1 MHKTLKYLLA
11 IIALLLGLILLVVA
25 ATQTAPF
32 RNLVRKKLLTT
43 INNQLNGTLALEQ
56 LSGNFFSTIELH
68 RASLTSSDGDT
79 VAQFDRLSLNYS
91 LFSLRKGT
99 VRIDSIVL
107 QSPRVHLAQGVD
119 SIWNFEKLF
128 PPSVE
133 TDNPT
138 SKPFDLF
145 IDLRSFILREGHIN
159 IGMADTLVP
168 HYLSHLNIDL
178 KGQYSSNSMLV
189 ELEHLR
195 FQTPP
200 HLPDL
205 NDLQVSLV
213 RKDSLWTLNKLVLIT
228 PRNKI
233 SSLAEYKDVKDF
245 SASLTT
251 QDLNPDEFSFYL
263 PELKLGVTPV
273 ISFNISSRDDKM
285 SPELNLTY
293 RDQGLRLSGEVTRF
307 ADLLTD
313 TTRHLA
319 DLNLL
324 FSLKNFSPEKWFSLE
339 DMPAILNG
347 SLSIRG
353 NGLPG
358 SSKPL
363 EIKADLSDSRWAQY
377 QFSELVLHSQYAAGE
392 TRAQASINIGNGQVT
407 AEAFTNLS
415 DSLSPFAVTL
425 KSTQFRADPFL
436 PEWGD
441 STRLT
446 FHLKA
451 NGKGL
456 LSQSPQGR
464 FSLAMQQSVA
474 ARVPIDT
481 LWLTGH
487 YLDHQ
492 LVLDTIRLLNPS
504 LLFNAHGTMTPNQ
517 EIATRLTA
525 EIYNLDSF
533 KPYLVAPAKWEK
545 LSLAGT
551 AHGTADSMHIQ
562 LEAEALNA
570 DYEPLVH
577 AGRLQFNSEGFL
589 TPKGFTGPVNMYVK
603 EALVSGQV
611 MDSLSFNAALL
622 PDAWDATL
630 KLSLPN
636 ALALNTEARGN
647 MGSPL
652 EIHIARLELMSPE
665 EQFQLEDKGADLLI
679 DSTIISVKNLHL
691 IARSDSLFQMHID
704 GNYQASK
711 TLELVASIKHFD
723 LNTIYNMGF
732 MPSPIN
738 GTVNLMV
745 DARGPLSQPILQ
757 LRATLDDLK
766 MDPLNIKKVR
776 AGLTHNHNQAQF
788 RLTVQSESGDSLA
801 LDVQTPIRINLTDS
815 QMVSTIRE
823 VDGRLLATN
832 VNPKNFFIREGTEQQ
847 PIDGILNTDIR
858 FSGNITAPNLSGTLR
873 FSNGK
878 FSMPAYGIQYNNIK
892 LLTTLSGHRIALDS
906 LYTRDKDGDLL
917 ITGGA
922 ALDTSLLSGNITSLN
937 ARIKAHN
944 FYVSRHNNHK
954 IQVNSDIQLK
964 DSARQATFGG
974 HLTVLRSNFYLPG
987 LMEMSGTSTINEPML
1002 VKALKETHSDSL
1014 VVESADTLSM
1024 TIAPPNTSAIKNL
1037 TGKLNIQIPRNTWIK
1052 SEDMSLEIY
1061 GDVDLLKNNDYFELF
1076 GSLGISRGF
1085 YTLYGRKLVIQ
1096 EGEINFQGGEDLN
1109 PLINIKATYQF
1120 RGKDKQKNEMI
1131 MAAGGSLTE
1140 PDLSFT
1146 LNDKSITERD
1156 AMAYLIFNQSFD
1168 ELSFSNQEGV
1178 SGNVP
1183 QAMLTSLVSS
1193 QLTKTV
1199 GNTFDLDMVE
1209 ISANEDWQSATF
1221 MVGKYITNNLFVTYQ
1236 RGFGENKDES
1246 LTPQIITLEY
1256 ELNRHIFL
1264 RLTQGEVKDS
1274 GVDII
1279 FKFEKNK

>member
-1 MHKTLKYLLA
+1 MRKTLKYLLA
-11 IIALLLGLILLVVA
+11 IIALLLGLILLILV

-32 RNLVRKKLLTT
+32 RNLVRKKLITT

-56 LSGNFFSTIELH
+56 LSGNFFSTIELNH
-68 RASLTSSDGDT
+68 ASLTSIDGDT
-79 VAQFDRLSLNYS
+79 LAQFDQLSLNYS
-91 LFSLRKGT
+91 LLSLRKGT
-99 VRIDSIVL
+99 IRIDSIIL
-107 QSPRVHLAQGVD
+107 QSPRVHLTQGVD

-128 PPSVE
+128 PPSAE
-133 TDNPT
+133 TDT
-138 SKPFDLF
+138 SASKPFNLF
-145 IDLRSFILREGHIN
+145 IDLRSFILSEGHIN
-159 IGMADTLVP
+159 IGMPDTLVP
-168 HYLSHLNIDL
+168 HYISHLNIAL
-178 KGQYSSNSMLV
+178 KGQYSSNTMLV
-189 ELEHLR
+189 ELEHFR

-200 HLPDL
+200 HIPDL
-205 NDLQVSLV
+205 NDLQVSLA
-213 RKDSLWTLNKLVLIT
+213 RKDSLWTLKNLVLIT

-233 SSLAEYKDVKDF
+233 SSLGEYKDVKDF
-245 SASLTT
+245 SASLST
-251 QDLNPDEFSFYL
+251 QDLHPDEFSFYL
-263 PELKLGVTPV
+263 PEFRLGVTPV
-273 ISFNISSRDDKM
+273 ISFRITSHADKLF
-285 SPELNLTY
+285 PELNLTY
-293 RDQGLRLSGEVTRF
+293 QNQELRLSGDVTRF

-324 FSLKNFSPEKWFSLE
+324 FNLKNFSPEKWFSIE

-347 SLSIRG
+347 NLSIKG

-363 EIKADLSDSRWAQY
+363 ELNANLSDSRWAQY
-377 QFSELVLHSQYAAGE
+377 KFSELVLHSQYSAGE
-392 TRAQASINIGNGQVT
+392 TRAQASINIGNGRVT

-415 DSLSPFAVTL
+415 DSLSPFVVTL
-425 KSTQFRADPFL
+425 KSAQFRADPFL

-441 STRLT
+441 STLLT
-446 FHLKA
+446 FQLKA

-492 LVLDTIRLLNPS
+492 LVLDTLRLLNPS
-504 LLFNAHGTMTPNQ
+504 LLFNAHGTLTPDQ
-517 EIATRLTA
+517 RITTRLTA

-533 KPYLVAPAKWEK
+533 KPYFVAPAKWEK

-570 DYEPLVH
+570 DYDTLIH
-577 AGRLQFNSEGFL
+577 AGHLRINSEGLL
-589 TPKGFTGPVNMYVK
+589 TPNGFTGPVNMTVK

-611 MDSLSFNAALL
+611 IDSLKFNAALL
-622 PDAWDATL
+622 PDAWDAAIN
-630 KLSLPN
+630 LSLPN
-636 ALALNTEARGN
+636 ALSLNTEARGN

-652 EIHIARLELMSPE
+652 EIHIARLELSSPE
-665 EQFQLEDKGADLLI
+665 EQFQLEDKGADLLL
-679 DSTIISVKNLHL
+679 DSTTISVKNLHL

-704 GNYQASK
+704 GEYQASK
-711 TLELVASIKHFD
+711 TVELVATIRHFD
-723 LNTIYNMGF
+723 LNTIYNLGF
-732 MPSPIN
+732 TPTPID
-738 GTVNLMV
+738 GTVDLMV
-745 DARGPLSQPILQ
+745 NARGPLSQPTLQ
-757 LRATLDDLK
+757 LQGTIDDLR
-766 MDPLNIKKVR
+766 MDPLNIKKVT
-776 AGLTHNHNQAQF
+776 AALTHDHNLAQIRF
-788 RLTVQSESGDSLA
+788 TVQSESGDSLA
-801 LDVQTPIRINLTDS
+801 LNAQTPIRINLTDS

-823 VDGRLLATN
+823 VDARLLATH
-832 VNPKNFFIREGTEQQ
+832 VNPKNFFIPEGPEQQ
-847 PIDGILNTDIR
+847 SIDGILNTDIR
-858 FSGNITAPNLSGTLR
+858 FSGNITAPNLSGYLR

-892 LLTTLSGHRIALDS
+892 LITTLSGHRIALDS

-917 ITGGA
+917 VTGDA
-922 ALDTSLLSGNITSLN
+922 VLDTALLSGNIASLN

-974 HLTVLRSNFYLPG
+974 DLTVLRSNFYLPG
-987 LMEMSGTSTINEPML
+987 LMEMSETSTINEPLL
-1002 VKALKETHSDSL
+1002 VKALKETRTDSL
-1014 VVESADTLSM
+1014 VVDSTDNLSM
-1024 TIAPPNTSAIKNL
+1024 TIAPPNTSAIRNL

-1052 SEDMSLEIY
+1052 SEDMSLEIF

-1096 EGEINFQGGEDLN
+1096 EGEINFQGGEDLD

-1131 MAAGGSLTE
+1131 MAAAGSLTE
-1140 PDLSFT
+1140 PELSFT
-1146 LNDKSITERD
+1146 LNNKSITERD

-1209 ISANEDWQSATF
+1209 INANEDWQSATF

-1256 ELNRHIFL
+1256 ELNRHIFF